1 MLSNSTFENRRNI
14 YTYFID
20 DKTNVDE
27 DFILQKNTT
36 LFVQYKK
43 KHYLCC
49 VSGSPQVIKWEQS
62 AIL

>member
-27 DFILQKNTT
+27 VFLQKNTT
-36 LFVQYKK
+36 LFVQYKI
-43 KHYLCC
+43 KHYLCS
-49 VSGSPQVIKWEQS
+49 VIGSPQVIKWEQS

>member
-14 YTYFID
+14 YTDFID

-27 DFILQKNTT
+27 VFLQKNTT

-43 KHYLCC
+43 KHYLCS
-49 VSGSPQVIKWEQS
+49 VIGSPQVIKWEQS

>member
-14 YTYFID
+14 YTDFID

-27 DFILQKNTT
+27 VFFLQKNTT
-36 LFVQYKK
+36 LFVQYKI
-43 KHYLCC
+43 KHYLCS
-49 VSGSPQVIKWEQS
+49 VIGSPQVIKWEQS